1 MGPGDQSVHFTLWMD
16 LASVTMEE
24 ARGSRL
30 GVGRAGVVLVL
41 G

>member
-24 ARGSRL
+24 AGEAGL
-30 GVGRAGVVLVL
+30 GWAGLA
-41 G
+41 